1 MESWVWCGIGCIVGI
16 IVGCVVSVIFQKKND
31 RYRHAGSLRMDHS
44 DPEDAPYLFLELEPN
59 GMDIIRRNKTV
70 LLDVNLENYLPRK

>member
-1 MESWVWCGIGCIVGI
+1 MESWIWFVIGCIIGI

-31 RYRHAGSLRMDHS
+31 RYRHAGVLRMDHS
-44 DPEDAPYLFLELEPN
+44 DPEDAPYLFLELESN
-59 GMDIIRRNKTV
+59 GMDVIHRNKTV